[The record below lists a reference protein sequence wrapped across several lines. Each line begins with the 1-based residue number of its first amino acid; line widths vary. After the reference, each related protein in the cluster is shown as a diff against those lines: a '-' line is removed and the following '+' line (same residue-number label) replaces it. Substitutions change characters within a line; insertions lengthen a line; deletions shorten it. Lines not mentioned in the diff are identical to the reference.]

1 MSETLAGIKPISD
14 IASLRAARELVYA
27 DFREHQV
34 VGRLT
39 KQLSKLSDELLISL
53 WTSCDLNSDVALVA
67 VGGFGRG
74 ALFPYSDIDI
84 LILLPADKHFFEE
97 VLASKIEKFV
107 AQCWDTGLEI
117 GSSVRSVAECVS
129 EAEQDITVRTSLLES
144 RLICGNKTL
153 FKEFESV
160 YEKTLDPKTFFQAK
174 LAEQIQRHYKY
185 QDTPYSLEPN
195 CKESPGGLRDLQVIS
210 WVSKATHLGGTF
222 KDLSLAGLITQRE
235 LTELNRN
242 QRFLETLRAN
252 LHLLAKRRQDVLAFD
267 LQAPL
272 AAAMGIKED
281 SSRLASEAI
290 MRRYYWAAKAVNQL
304 NDVLLQNIE
313 ALLFPQES
321 KTTHVITGEGNEAFI
336 ERQGVL
342 DITDPQLFQKHPE
355 QILRTFLVFA
365 QTANV
370 KSLSATIFR
379 ALYNARQKM
388 DGKWRKDPVNR
399 ALFIEI
405 LKEPEGVSRAFQL
418 MNRTSVLGRY
428 LPAFRKIVGQMQHD
442 LFHVYTVDQHILMV
456 LRNVRR
462 FMVIEHTHE
471 FPFCSSLIAH
481 FEKPWLLV
489 IAALFHD
496 IAKGRGGDHSE
507 LGKADM
513 RKFAKDHGLD
523 KADTELL
530 VWLVAEHLNM
540 SQVAQKQDI
549 TDPEVVQAFA
559 KKVGDERHLTA
570 LYLLTVAD
578 VRGTSPKVWN
588 AWKGKLLEDLYRVTL
603 RVLGGAKP
611 DASSEL
617 AQHQEE
623 SRAKLR
629 LYAIEDS
636 AYENLWKQLDVAFFL
651 RQDAADIA
659 WLTRHL
665 YNKVDSEI
673 PVVRARLSP
682 VGEGL
687 QIAVYVKDQEDLF
700 ARICA
705 YFERHGFSIWDAR
718 IHTTKHGYALDTFQ
732 ISGSN
737 LVDEGGSY
745 RDLIQ
750 LVEYELTAAL
760 QNNDPLPSPSM
771 GRLSRQ
777 SRSFPIQPRVHMTP
791 DERGHYY
798 ALSLS
803 ASDRTGLLY
812 AISRVLAKHQVSLHT
827 ARINTLGERV
837 EDVFLI
843 DAANLS
849 KNPKLQILLETDLLE
864 ALGAQA

>member
-1 MSETLAGIKPISD
+1 MSETLAIMKPIAD
-14 IASLRAARELVYA
+14 IASLRAARELAYA

-53 WTSCDLNSDVALVA
+53 WNSCDLNTDAALVA

-84 LILLPADKHFFEE
+84 LILLPADKQFFEE
-97 VLASKIEKFV
+97 VLAAKIEKFV

-117 GSSVRSVAECVS
+117 GSSVRTVAECVS

-144 RLICGNKTL
+144 RLICGKKAL

-160 YEKTLDPKTFFQAK
+160 YEKTLDPKSFFQAK

-210 WVSKATHLGGTF
+210 WVSKAAHLGNTF
-222 KDLSLAGLITQRE
+222 KDLSLAGLVTQRE

-272 AAAMGIKED
+272 AAAMGIQEE

-321 KTTHVITGEGNEAFI
+321 KTTHAIAGEGNECFF

-388 DGKWRKDPVNR
+388 DSKWRKDPVNR

-428 LPAFRKIVGQMQHD
+428 LPAFRRIVGQMQHD

-462 FMVIEHTHE
+462 FMVVEHTHE

-559 KKVGDERHLTA
+559 NKVGDERHLTA

-665 YNKVDSEI
+665 YNKVDSDI

-777 SRSFPIQPRVHMTP
+777 SRTFPIQPRVHMIP

-837 EDVFLI
+837 EDVFLL

-864 ALGAQA
+864 ALGA

>member
-1 MSETLAGIKPISD
+1 MGQTLAATQPVTD
-14 IASLRAARELVYA
+14 IVSLQAARELAYA

-34 VGRLT
+34 VRRLT

-53 WTSCDLNSDVALVA
+53 WNYCDLNSDAALVA

-84 LILLPADKHFFEE
+84 LILLPADKQYFED
-97 VLASKIEKFV
+97 VLAGKIEKFV

-117 GSSVRSVAECVS
+117 GSSVRTVAECVS

-144 RLICGNKTL
+144 RLIYGKKAL
-153 FKEFESV
+153 FKEFESI
-160 YEKTLDPKTFFQAK
+160 YEKTLDPKSFFQAK

-210 WVSKATHLGGTF
+210 WVSKVAHLGNTF
-222 KDLSLAGLITQRE
+222 KDLSLAGLVTQRE

-252 LHLLAKRRQDVLAFD
+252 LHLLAKRRQDVLVFD
-267 LQAPL
+267 LQTPL
-272 AAAMGIKED
+272 AAAMGITEE

-290 MRRYYWAAKAVNQL
+290 MRRYYWAAKAVSQL

-321 KTTHVITGEGNEAFI
+321 KTTHAIAGEGNECFI

-355 QILRTFLVFA
+355 KILRTFLVFA

-379 ALYNARQKM
+379 ALYNSRQKM
-388 DGKWRKDPVNR
+388 DSQWRKDPVNR

-428 LPAFRKIVGQMQHD
+428 LPAFRRIVGQMQHD

-462 FMVIEHTHE
+462 FMVVEHTHE

-530 VWLVAEHLNM
+530 IWLVAEHLNM

-549 TDPEVVQAFA
+549 TDPDVVQAFA

-623 SRAKLR
+623 SRTMLR
-629 LYAIEDS
+629 LNAIEDS
-636 AYENLWKQLDVAFFL
+636 AYENLWRQLDVAFFL

-665 YNKVDSEI
+665 FDRVDSET

-687 QIAVYVKDQEDLF
+687 QIAVYIKDQEDLF

-760 QNNDPLPSPSM
+760 QNNSPLPSPSM

-777 SRSFPIQPRVHMTP
+777 SRTFPIQPRVHMPP

-803 ASDRTGLLY
+803 TSDRTGLLY
-812 AISRVLAKHQVSLHT
+812 AISRILAKHQVSLHT

-837 EDVFLI
+837 EDVFLL

-864 ALGAQA
+864 ALGA

>member
-1 MSETLAGIKPISD
+1 MNSSVTTSNILDAK
-14 IASLRAARELVYA
+14 SLRTAREAAYA
-27 DFREHQV
+27 EFKKTQA
-34 VGRLT
+34 VGKLT
-39 KQLSKLSDELLISL
+39 RQLSKLTDQVLAQLWSSCELGNQAS
-53 WTSCDLNSDVALVA
+53 LVA
-67 VGGFGRG
+67 VGGYGRG
-74 ALFPYSDIDI
+74 ALFPFSDIDI
-84 LILLPADKHFFEE
+84 LILLPKENQEAEW
-97 VLASKIEKFV
+97 LSKKVEQFI
-107 AQCWDTGLEI
+107 ANCWDTGLEI
-117 GSSVRSVAECVS
+117 GSSVRTVAECIS
-129 EAEQDITVRTSLLES
+129 ESEQDITVRTSLLEA
-144 RLICGNKTL
+144 RYLCGQKSL
-153 FKEFESV
+153 FKEFAKA
-160 YEKTLDPKTFFQAK
+160 YEGAMDPRSFFQAK

-185 QDTPYSLEPN
+185 QNTPYSLEPN

-210 WVSKATHLGGTF
+210 WVSKAALLGDTF
-222 KDLSLAGLITQRE
+222 KDLHEAGLITQRE

-242 QRFLETLRAN
+242 QRLLETLRAN
-252 LHLLAKRRQDVLAFD
+252 LHLIAGRRQDVIAFD
-267 LQAPL
+267 LQSPL
-272 AAAMGIKED
+272 AHAMGIEEE
-281 SSRLASEAI
+281 SSRRASEAI
-290 MRRYYWAAKAVNQL
+290 MRRYYWAAKAVTQL

-321 KTTHVITGEGNEAFI
+321 KTTHPIPGEGNEFFI

-365 QTANV
+365 QTASV

-379 ALYNARQKM
+379 ALYNARSKM
-388 DGKWRKDPVNR
+388 DAKWRTNPINR
-399 ALFIEI
+399 SLFIEI
-405 LKEPEGVSRAFQL
+405 LKQPQGVSRAFHL
-418 MNRTSVLGRY
+418 MNRSSVLGRY
-428 LPAFRKIVGQMQHD
+428 LPAFRRIVGQMQHD

-462 FMVIEHTHE
+462 FMVLEYTHE

-481 FEKPWLLV
+481 FDKPWLLV

-496 IAKGRGGDHSE
+496 IAKGRGGDHSQ

-513 RKFAKDHGLD
+513 RKFAKEHGLD
-523 KADTELL
+523 KKDTELL

-549 TDPEVVQAFA
+549 TDPDVVKAFA

-588 AWKGKLLEDLYRVTL
+588 AWKGKLLEDLYRATL

-629 LYAIEDS
+629 LYGINDS
-636 AYENLWKQLDVAFFL
+636 SYEELWKQLDVAFFL
-651 RQDAADIA
+651 RQDSSDIA

-665 YNKVDSEI
+665 YNKVNTEQPI
-673 PVVRARLSP
+673 VRARLSP

-687 QIAVYVKDQEDLF
+687 QVAIYVKDQEDLF

-705 YFERHGFSIWDAR
+705 YFEKHGFSIWDAR
-718 IHTTKHGYALDTFQ
+718 IHTTQHGYALDSFQ

-737 LVDEGGSY
+737 LVDESGSY

-750 LVEYELTAAL
+750 LVEFELTAAL
-760 QNNDPLPSPSM
+760 SKADPLPNPSM

-777 SRSFPIQPRVHMTP
+777 SRIFPVQPRVHMMP
-791 DERGHYY
+791 DDRGRYY
-798 ALSLS
+798 TLALS

-812 AISRVLAKHQVSLHT
+812 TISRVLAKHQVSIHS

-837 EDVFLI
+837 EDVLLL
-843 DAANLS
+843 DAANLG
-849 KNPKLQILLETDLLE
+849 KNPKLQIQLETELLE
-864 ALGAQA
+864 ALST

>member
-1 MSETLAGIKPISD
+1 MNMSATTNKIIDA
-14 IASLRAARELVYA
+14 ASLRSARELAYA
-27 DFREHQV
+27 EFKQTQA
-34 VGRLT
+34 VGKLT
-39 KQLSKLSDELLISL
+39 KQLSKLTDQLLAQL
-53 WTSCDLNSDVALVA
+53 WSGCDLINTATLVA
-67 VGGFGRG
+67 VGGYGRG

-84 LILLPADKHFFEE
+84 LILLPHDNQESNE
-97 VLASKIEKFV
+97 ISKKVEQFI
-107 AQCWDTGLEI
+107 ANCWDTGLEI
-117 GSSVRSVAECVS
+117 GSSVRTVAECIS
-129 EAEQDITVRTSLLES
+129 ESEQDITVRTSLLEA
-144 RLICGNKTL
+144 RHLCGQKTL
-153 FKEFESV
+153 FKEFAKAFEDAM
-160 YEKTLDPKTFFQAK
+160 DPRSFFQAK

-185 QDTPYSLEPN
+185 QNTPYSLEPN

-210 WVSKATHLGGTF
+210 WVSKAALLGDSF
-222 KDLSLAGLITQRE
+222 RDLNEAGLITKRE

-242 QRFLETLRAN
+242 QRLLETLRAN
-252 LHLLAKRRQDVLAFD
+252 LHLIAGRRQDVIAFD
-267 LQAPL
+267 LQSPL
-272 AAAMGIKED
+272 AHAMGIEEE
-281 SSRLASEAI
+281 SSRRASEAI
-290 MRRYYWAAKAVNQL
+290 MRRYYWAAKAVTQL

-321 KTTHVITGEGNEAFI
+321 KTTHPIPGEGNEFFI

-365 QTANV
+365 QTASV

-379 ALYNARQKM
+379 ALYNARTKM
-388 DGKWRKDPVNR
+388 DSKWRSNPINR

-405 LKEPEGVSRAFQL
+405 LKQPSGVSRAFHL
-418 MNRTSVLGRY
+418 MNRSSVLGRY

-462 FMVIEHTHE
+462 FMVLEYTHE
-471 FPFCSSLIAH
+471 FPFCSSLIAR

-496 IAKGRGGDHSE
+496 IAKGRGGDHSQ

-513 RKFAKDHGLD
+513 RKFAKEHGLD
-523 KADTELL
+523 KKDTELL

-549 TDPEVVQAFA
+549 TDPDVVKAFA
-559 KKVGDERHLTA
+559 KKMGDERHLTA

-588 AWKGKLLEDLYRVTL
+588 AWKGKLLEDLYRATL

-629 LYAIEDS
+629 LYGISDASYED
-636 AYENLWKQLDVAFFL
+636 LWKQLDVAFFL
-651 RQDAADIA
+651 RQDSSDIA

-665 YNKVDSEI
+665 YNKVNTDQPI
-673 PVVRARLSP
+673 VRARLSP

-687 QIAVYVKDQEDLF
+687 QVAIYVKDQEDLF

-718 IHTTKHGYALDTFQ
+718 IHTTHHGYALDSFQ

-750 LVEYELTAAL
+750 LVEFELTAAL
-760 QNNDPLPSPSM
+760 SNADPLPNPSM

-777 SRSFPIQPRVHMTP
+777 SRIFPIQPRIHMMP
-791 DERGHYY
+791 DDRGRYY
-798 ALSLS
+798 TLALS

-812 AISRVLAKHQVSLHT
+812 TISRVLAKHQVSIHS

-837 EDVFLI
+837 EDVLLL
-843 DAANLS
+843 DAANLG
-849 KNPKLQILLETDLLE
+849 KNPKLQIQLETELLE
-864 ALGAQA
+864 ALST